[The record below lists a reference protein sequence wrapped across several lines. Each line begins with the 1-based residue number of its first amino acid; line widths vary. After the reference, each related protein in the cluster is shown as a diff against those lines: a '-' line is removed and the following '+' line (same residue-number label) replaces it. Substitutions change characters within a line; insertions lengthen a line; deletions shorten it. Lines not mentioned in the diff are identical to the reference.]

1 MPEADPPRPL
11 RLGDRQVFYIYN
23 AMGVEGQDKDVNSLL
38 AYCET
43 PDSGPAVAAALF
55 AALHLARTDII
66 MEPGMV
72 RFYDQAP
79 DAEIEAFSDAF
90 QPYHF
95 KNLDALSGLTDAVA
109 ARASARDVRIETP
122 AASSVAVPPP
132 MSQTGG
138 SSAST
143 DTPRGSRKRSTEG
156 EPLRSP
162 KVARGHP
169 GPS

>member
-11 RLGDRQVFYIYN
+11 RLGDRQVFYNYN
-23 AMGVEGQDKDVNSLL
+23 AMGAEGQDKDVNSLL

-72 RFYDQAP
+72 RFHD
-79 DAEIEAFSDAF
+79 EASREEVRTFHDAF
-90 QPYHF
+90 RQYDF
-95 KNLDALSGLTDAVA
+95 KNPNAISELTAMVENHA
-109 ARASARDVRIETP
+109 PARGARTEPT
-122 AASSVAVPPP
+122 AASCAAVPASMP
-132 MSQTGG
+132 QVGG

-143 DTPRGSRKRSTEG
+143 RGPPG
-156 EPLRSP
+156 PPPPLRARPPGGSP
-162 KVARGHP
+162 RAKAPRMH
-169 GPS
+169 

>member
-72 RFYDQAP
+72 RFYDQASG
-79 DAEIEAFSDAF
+79 DEVRAFRDAF
-90 QPYHF
+90 QQYEF
-95 KNLDALSGLTDAVA
+95 KNPNAISELTRMVA
-109 ARASARDVRIETP
+109 NHAPARGARTEST
-122 AASSVAVPPP
+122 AASCAAVPAS
-132 MSQTGG
+132 MSQIGG

-143 DTPRGSRKRSTEG
+143 RGPPGPPS
-156 EPLRSP
+156 PLRDRP
-162 KVARGHP
+162 P
-169 GPS
+169 GEWRRANAPRTH